1 MRIQFSDLKKEQLWE
16 LRQQI
21 VLNSLFTDDYK
32 NSFGFAPKSV
42 QGFFDGYVEYLEE
55 LAKEDGNKTDDV
67 FALFAQYDNAD
78 NLDDYYTCGDD
89 YSWVE
94 YYPEWTKKEMEEY
107 EKYWNG

>member
-1 MRIQFSDLKKEQLWE
+1 MRIQFTDLKKEGLWE

-21 VLNSLFTDDYK
+21 VLGSIFTDDYK

-42 QGFFDGYVEYLEE
+42 QDFFDGYVEYLEE
-55 LAKEDGNKTDDV
+55 LIKEDRNKTDYV
-67 FALFAQYDNAD
+67 FRLEKYDNAD
-78 NLDDYYTCGDD
+78 NLIDYFWTNDD

-94 YYPEWTKKEMEEY
+94 YYPEWTKEEMEEY

>member
-16 LRQQI
+16 LRRQI
-21 VLNSLFTDDYK
+21 VLNSLFLDDYK

-42 QGFFDGYVEYLEE
+42 QDFFDGYVDYLEE
-55 LAKEDGNKTDDV
+55 LAKEDRNKTDYV
-67 FALFAQYDNAD
+67 FLLFEKYDNAD
-78 NLDDYYTCGDD
+78 NLIDYFWTKDD

-94 YYPEWTKKEMEEY
+94 YYPEWTKEEMEKY